1 MCAYVIYACAILHD
15 CCFELG
21 TSTLLTWSNLRN
33 KSFLG
38 EKNNNKMPEK
48 PEKLRLI
55 KNELVVVA
63 IKGSSTKFRRVA
75 KYHSFD

>member
-1 MCAYVIYACAILHD
+1 
-15 CCFELG
+15 
-21 TSTLLTWSNLRN
+21 
-33 KSFLG
+33 
-38 EKNNNKMPEK
+38 MPEK

>member
-1 MCAYVIYACAILHD
+1 
-15 CCFELG
+15 
-21 TSTLLTWSNLRN
+21 
-33 KSFLG
+33 
-38 EKNNNKMPEK
+38 MPEK

-75 KYHSFD
+75 KISLLRLKSYKLSRNILQQIKLCIGPAYSVGVIREPNQPQ